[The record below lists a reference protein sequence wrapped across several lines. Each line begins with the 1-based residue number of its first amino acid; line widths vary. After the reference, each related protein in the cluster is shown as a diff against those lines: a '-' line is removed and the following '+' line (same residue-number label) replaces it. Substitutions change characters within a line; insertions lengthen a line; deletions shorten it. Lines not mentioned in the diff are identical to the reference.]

1 MNITRWFICTLLLVN
16 VGWAQEPE
24 ASTFTLNH
32 IAISVENVDTSAQFY
47 QNIFNF
53 PEITNRS
60 AFDGVRWFSI
70 GPERELH
77 LISIVEGDI
86 QINKAVHLAFTT
98 TAFTEFV
105 KRLNAHNINYSDWPG
120 TPGKIN
126 IRADGIRQVFFQD
139 PDGYWI
145 EVNSVAQEG
154 E

>member
-1 MNITRWFICTLLLVN
+1 MNIIRWFVITLLVVN

-47 QNIFNF
+47 QDIFGF

-60 AFDGVRWFSI
+60 AFEGVRWFSI
-70 GPERELH
+70 GPDRELH

-86 QINKAVHLAFTT
+86 QVNKAVHLAFTT

-105 KRLNAHNINYSDWPG
+105 KRLDAHKV
-120 TPGKIN
+120 T
-126 IRADGIRQVFFQD
+126 VFGLA
-139 PDGYWI
+139 GYTR
-145 EVNSVAQEG
+145 
-154 E
+154 